1 MSTRI
6 HGMTLEQFDRRVRN
20 LPAQIQRA
28 SLRLAN
34 LKTEARRDT
43 ASTNLQRKIPML
55 KTVTEFPFAGSIGDL
70 RPSGGSRADRPAS
83 GP

>member
-34 LKTEARRDT
+34 LKTEARRYGLHQLAEENPD
-43 ASTNLQRKIPML
+43 AENRH
-55 KTVTEFPFAGSIGDL
+55 
-70 RPSGGSRADRPAS
+70 
-83 GP
+83 